1 MFNLKTTQMRTT
13 VLFFFAL
20 FLGVNAASHAAD
32 PVTKNIIVVNG
43 GVYGNPNDFVTV
55 TAWDPQSEVTRHVAT
70 IFTHSV
76 QGLLVH
82 EGYAYVAAQ
91 DSLAR
96 INIDTGAIEAITG
109 LVGVN
114 KMAIHGNHLLVSR
127 QFPVNSGFLQA
138 RNKNDLSLVKTFPE
152 VSDESWDI
160 TVLHDTA
167 YVSVAGGWDATTGKL
182 AVIDMNT
189 LTFVRETD
197 LGEPAVGIGRSL
209 PFNNMLVFV
218 CKTPWGV
225 TSGTILRYNPLTTE
239 TETLAIP
246 HALGKAAGI
255 HEGKLFLVMDGNVGT
270 VDVMQ
275 MAVDEPVFIQN
286 NYTDLEITSLVLD
299 QVDQHIYVNYSYW
312 IPPDGIGV
320 IYDINGAQTGT
331 YAVGVSAEEVA
342 ADYRTVSL
350 AAAIADGV
358 ELLIY
363 PNPTSD
369 YINLQNIPQGA
380 IVTVLDMTGS
390 RRLSLQSNSSH
401 HMRLDLV
408 DLPVGIYII
417 LVEDERSGLKA
428 SSQFVKK

>member
-1 MFNLKTTQMRTT
+1 MLNLKTTQMRTT

-20 FLGVNAASHAAD
+20 FMGVNTGLHAAD

-43 GVYGNPNDFVTV
+43 GAYGNPSDFVTV
-55 TAWDPQSEVTRHVAT
+55 TAWDPQTEVTRHLAT
-70 IFTHSV
+70 IFTHSA

-96 INIDTGAIEAITG
+96 INIDTGAIEAIAA
-109 LVGVN
+109 LEGVN

-127 QFPVNSGFLQA
+127 QFPVNSGFLQV
-138 RNKNDLSLVKTFPE
+138 RDKNDLSLVKNFPE

-189 LTFVRETD
+189 LAFVRETD
-197 LGEPAVGIGRSL
+197 LGEVAVGIGPSL
-209 PFNNMLVFV
+209 PFNDILHFV
-218 CKTPWGV
+218 CKTPWGG

-239 TETLAIP
+239 TETFAIP

-255 HEGKLFLVMDGNVGT
+255 HAGKLFLVMDGNVGAI
-270 VDVMQ
+270 DVMQ
-275 MAVDEPVFIQN
+275 MTVDEPVFIQN

-299 QVDQHIYVNYSYW
+299 RVDERIYVNYSYW
-312 IPPDGIGV
+312 VPPDGIGV
-320 IYDINGAQTGT
+320 IYDLEGSQTGT

-342 ADYRTVSL
+342 ADYRTVSF

-358 ELLIY
+358 EMLIY

-369 YINLQNIPQGA
+369 YINLQNISEGA
-380 IVTVLDMTGS
+380 KVTVVDIAGN
-390 RRLSLQSNSSH
+390 RRLSLQSNSPDF
-401 HMRLDLV
+401 MRLDLV
-408 DLPVGIYII
+408 GLPAGNYII
-417 LVEDERSGLKA
+417 LVEDARSGLKA
-428 SSQFVKK
+428 SSQFIKK